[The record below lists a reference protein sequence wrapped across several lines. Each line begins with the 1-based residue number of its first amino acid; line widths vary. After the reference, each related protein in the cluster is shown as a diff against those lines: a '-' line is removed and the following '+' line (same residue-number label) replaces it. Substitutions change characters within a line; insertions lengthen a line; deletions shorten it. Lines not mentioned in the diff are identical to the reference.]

1 LPSAR
6 ARHAGHVAGFI
17 KVFPDVKGSDLETGA
32 GVGVFMGYGLASFDQ
47 PSLRN
52 FSIVVVVMPDA
63 FTEQAVQKRAAF
75 LEPSEL
81 RVFFCYFQVL
91 NSECLF

>member
-1 LPSAR
+1 
-6 ARHAGHVAGFI
+6 
-17 KVFPDVKGSDLETGA
+17 
-32 GVGVFMGYGLASFDQ
+32 MGYGLASFDQ

-91 NSECLF
+91 NSECFFKLFHSALLGLTQCCWNLLSLRNRRQI